1 MKTIRGAVAFGAGLV
16 FAIGLGV
23 SGMTQPS
30 KVIGFLDVA
39 GSWDPSLAVVMASAL
54 AIHIVVYRWVRGR
67 KAPLFDDE
75 FHLPTRKTIDA
86 PLVVGAILFGV
97 GWGLAGY
104 CPGPALVS
112 AAALSRTALVF
123 TAAMVVGMGLYALVD
138 RALQV
143 DRGQARVGDV
153 PAP

>member
-1 MKTIRGAVAFGAGLV
+1 MKAARGAVAFGAGLV

-30 KVIGFLDVA
+30 KVLGFLDLA

-54 AIHIVVYRWVRGR
+54 AVHVLAYRWIRGR
-67 KAPLFDDE
+67 KAPLLDE
-75 FHLPTRKTIDA
+75 RFHLPIRKTVDA
-86 PLVVGAILFGV
+86 PLVAGAILFGV

-112 AAALSRTALVF
+112 SAALSSGALIF
-123 TAAMVVGMGLYALVD
+123 TAAMIAGMVLYALLD
-138 RALQV
+138 RTP
-143 DRGQARVGDV
+143 RSER
-153 PAP
+153 